1 MQGRFHQ
8 ALTHQMKCH
17 KLIRSLENWSKTAI
31 LTFEIL
37 NALKKKDD
45 IGKFLEKLALTL
57 SNCQKNK
64 KDFENLILL
73 ID

>member
-1 MQGRFHQ
+1 
-8 ALTHQMKCH
+8 MKCH